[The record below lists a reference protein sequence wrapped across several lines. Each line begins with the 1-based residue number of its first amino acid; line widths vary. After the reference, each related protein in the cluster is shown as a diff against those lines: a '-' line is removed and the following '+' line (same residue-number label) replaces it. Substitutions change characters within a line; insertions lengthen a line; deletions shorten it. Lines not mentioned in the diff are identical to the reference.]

1 MKRRGAADEQDLLP
15 GYFFRD
21 VHRQRRR
28 QVSAPAGATLPVV
41 TTEDD
46 SAILRPMKPL
56 VVLGGPIHEDGMKQL
71 EAEARV
77 VVTSAETEA
86 GMIAAAKEAEGIL
99 FRSKPDCTRSL
110 MAACPKLKVVGRH
123 GVGLD
128 IVDLPAATDL
138 GVAVVHAPGSNSN
151 SVAEHAIM
159 LMLACAKQAVVVDQ
173 RTRKVEWGKA
183 RWEGMLEMNGKTL
196 GIIGVGNIGRRVART
211 AAALGMRVI
220 GYDKYVPAD
229 EVRNRGVEPMPD
241 MASVLRQADVV
252 TCHTPHTKESHHM
265 IDAAAVAQMKD
276 GVIFVNTS
284 RGKTQDEDALVAG
297 LESGK
302 IRAAGIDVFE
312 EEPASSDNRF
322 FQLENVIVSPHIAG
336 VTRET
341 MRGMAL
347 QVTAEMLRVLR
358 GEKPHVLANA
368 DLWPRLG
375 HLK

>member
-1 MKRRGAADEQDLLP
+1 MRA
-15 GYFFRD
+15 
-21 VHRQRRR
+21 
-28 QVSAPAGATLPVV
+28 
-41 TTEDD
+41 
-46 SAILRPMKPL
+46 MKPL
-56 VVLGGPIHEDGMKQL
+56 VVLGGPIHADGMKQL
-71 EAEARV
+71 EAEAQV
-77 VVTSAETEA
+77 VVTNAETEA
-86 GMIAAAKEAEGIL
+86 GMIAAAKDAEGIL

-173 RTRKVEWGKA
+173 RTRKADWGKG
-183 RWEGMLEMNGKTL
+183 RWQGLFEMNGKTL
-196 GIIGVGNIGRRVART
+196 GIIGVGNIGRRVAKT
-211 AAALGMRVI
+211 AGALGMRVI
-220 GYDKYVPAD
+220 GYDKYVPPD
-229 EVRNRGVEPMPD
+229 ELRNRGVEPMPD

-252 TCHTPHTKESHHM
+252 TCHTPHTEETHHM

-276 GVIFVNTS
+276 GVIFINTS
-284 RGKTQDEDALVAG
+284 RGKTQDENALVAG

-302 IRAAGIDVFE
+302 IRSAGIDVFE

-336 VTRET
+336 VTREST
-341 MRGMAL
+341 RNTAL

-358 GEKPHVLANA
+358 GEKPHVLGNP

>member
-1 MKRRGAADEQDLLP
+1 
-15 GYFFRD
+15 
-21 VHRQRRR
+21 
-28 QVSAPAGATLPVV
+28 
-41 TTEDD
+41 
-46 SAILRPMKPL
+46 
-56 VVLGGPIHEDGMKQL
+56 
-71 EAEARV
+71 
-77 VVTSAETEA
+77 
-86 GMIAAAKEAEGIL
+86 
-99 FRSKPDCTRSL
+99 
-110 MAACPKLKVVGRH
+110 VVGRH

-173 RTRKVEWGKA
+173 RTRKADWGKA

-312 EEPASSDNRF
+312 AEPASSDNRF